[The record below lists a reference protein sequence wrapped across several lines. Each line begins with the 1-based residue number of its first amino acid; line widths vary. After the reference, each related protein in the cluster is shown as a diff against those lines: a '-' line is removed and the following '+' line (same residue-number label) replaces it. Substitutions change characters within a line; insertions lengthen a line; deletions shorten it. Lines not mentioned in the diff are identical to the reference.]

1 MFTKPEKRG
10 KGIASNV
17 LIELENWVKEMNYKV
32 CILETCKKQLE
43 AIRLHGENGH
53 KLIPNYVQYKGM
65 NNSGCYSLEIK
76 KMILKKVTCSF

>member
-32 CILETCKKQLE
+32 CILETCKKQPE
-43 AIRLHGENGH
+43 AIRLYGKNGY
-53 KLIPNYVQYKGM
+53 KLIPNYVQYIGM
-65 NNSGCYSLEIK
+65 NNSVCYRKEIK
-76 KMILKKVTCSF
+76 K